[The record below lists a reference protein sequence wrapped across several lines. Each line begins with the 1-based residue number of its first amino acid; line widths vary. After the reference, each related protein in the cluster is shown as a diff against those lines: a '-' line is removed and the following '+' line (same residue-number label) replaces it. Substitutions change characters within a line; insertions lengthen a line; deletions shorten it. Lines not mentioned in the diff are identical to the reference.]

1 MTFLKIVWINFK
13 TYGWIGFLV
22 LAAAFAFITVT
33 KHRGQTQTTIMDEVR
48 AALANKQREVDEL
61 REAAKRAEEKSRRIQ
76 EAFELTLLRINT
88 EQNTAIKDLT
98 ESQKEEIQV
107 LIDEGKTPEQVAAEV
122 HGLLF
127 GARE

>member
-1 MTFLKIVWINFK
+1 MTFLKIVWINLK

-22 LAAAFAFITVT
+22 LAAIFAFITIT
-33 KHRGQTQTTIMDEVR
+33 KHRGQTQATIVDEIR

-61 REAAKRAEEKSRRIQ
+61 KEATKQAEERSRRIQ

-88 EQNTAIKDLT
+88 QQNTAIKNLT
-98 ESQKEEIQV
+98 ESQKKEIQI
-107 LIDEGKTPEQVAAEV
+107 LIDEGKTPEQVATEV
-122 HGLLF
+122 HTLLF